1 MLDAV
6 GRSGTGVDYLGWI
19 CRRSGSGSV
28 VVIQQSAETLTSF
41 HFPALTDEFRL
52 RTDQLVAE
60 SLMVA
65 FAVVVHDEFTCRT
78 SDRGFAKQD
87 QSLHA
92 RLLDRAHESLRVGVR
107 MSLQMRRMATLK
119 VDVSK

>member
-1 MLDAV
+1 MSLPCAPGPEPRSARGSTEYWTRL
-6 GRSGTGVDYLGWI
+6 GRSGTGVDHPGWI

-52 RTDQLVAE
+52 QTDQLVAE
-60 SLMVA
+60 SLVVA
-65 FAVVVHDEFTCRT
+65 FAVVVHDEFSCRT

-87 QSLHA
+87 
-92 RLLDRAHESLRVGVR
+92 
-107 MSLQMRRMATLK
+107 
-119 VDVSK
+119 